1 MRILTAGT
9 AYFLWVFAAGF
20 ALGVVRE
27 LWLAPWLGTRV
38 AELAEMPV
46 MLVVVVLAA
55 RWTVRRFGLPPEGAA
70 RPVAGLLAVGWL
82 LLAEIALVVGLRG
95 LTLAAYL
102 GERDPVA
109 GTAYAVSLVLM
120 AAMPWLL
127 GRAGR
132 QPRER

>member
-1 MRILTAGT
+1 MRELNAGT

-20 ALGVVRE
+20 VLGVVRE

-55 RWTVRRFGLPPEGAA
+55 RWTVRRFAVPVTPLA
-70 RPVAGLLAVGWL
+70 RLATGFLAVGWL
-82 LLAEIALVVGLRG
+82 LLAEIVLVLGLRG
-95 LTLAAYL
+95 LTLADYL
-102 GERDPVA
+102 AGRDPVA
-109 GTAYAVSLVLM
+109 GAAYALSLLLM

-127 GRAGR
+127 GRVGR
-132 QPRER
+132 R